1 MASDRA
7 KWSNYIHSHKLG
19 SQSVNTTPFCAGTQ
33 VLVTEHQVWT
43 APFKTTSQRAM
54 STTLV
59 EAPTVT
65 FQRFFFLNNNESIFS
80 TKTYLHTWA
89 CHHNTQPLL

>member
-1 MASDRA
+1 MHTIFVSSKVVHCFVLAAISECFKMAPDWA
-7 KWSNYIHSHKLG
+7 KRSNYVHSHKSG
-19 SQSVNTTPFCAGTQ
+19 IQSVNTTSFCAGIQ
-33 VLVTEHQVWT
+33 ALVPKHQVWT

-65 FQRFFFLNNNESIFS
+65 FPRFF
-80 TKTYLHTWA
+80 
-89 CHHNTQPLL
+89 